1 MVIIMKSNRII
12 IISSIIVIILIITI
26 PTIYKVI
33 KNHNQNLYKVVEDKI
48 IEKAKAC
55 YYDKKCNEN
64 KITLK
69 ELYKNKYLDKVSN
82 PITKEYYNENSYIE
96 IKNGKYTFIVVE

>member
-1 MVIIMKSNRII
+1 MKSNKII
-12 IISSIIVIILIITI
+12 VISSIIIIILIIAI
-26 PTIYKVI
+26 PTTYKVI

-48 IEKAKAC
+48 IEKAKEC
-55 YYDKKCNEN
+55 YYDQKCLED

-69 ELYKNKYLDKVSN
+69 ELYDNKYLDKMSD

-96 IKNGKYTFIVVE
+96 RKDNKYKFIVVE